1 MQNYLLIIT
10 SGIALYLLLLYTPSY
25 NPFNLSMSSITPEI
39 HTCFEPVTSTWQY
52 VVADPAT
59 RQAVIID
66 SVLDFDPVK
75 NCISTESA
83 DKLLDLVTSN
93 HYLIGRILETHAH
106 ADHLTASAYLQQRLV
121 KMGQPRPDI
130 CIGRRIRQVQDHFA
144 KIYGINTA
152 ELQNLFDKLLDDNEE
167 FFIGRTP
174 AKVLHLPGH
183 TPDHIGY
190 KIGDNVFTGDSIF
203 NPDVGSARADFP
215 GGSSTDLFH
224 STRTLLSLPPHYRL
238 YTGHD
243 YPPETRSAST
253 TGEKHRPFTTVAEQN
268 EQNKHV
274 KAGAKEADFVK
285 WRSERDGTLGEP
297 RLLHRALQ
305 FNIRAGRLPPA
316 TGDGGERCLHLP
328 IKLSESAASVMND

>member
-1 MQNYLLIIT
+1 MQNHLLIAI
-10 SGIALYLLLLYTPSY
+10 SGIALYLLSLYTFGC
-25 NPFNLSMSSITPEI
+25 NTLKLNMSSITPEI
-39 HTCFEPVTSTWQY
+39 HTCFEPTTSTWQY
-52 VVADPAT
+52 VVADPGT

-66 SVLDFDPVK
+66 PVLDFDPVK
-75 NCISTESA
+75 NRISTESA
-83 DKLLDLVTSN
+83 DKLLNLVASN
-93 HYLIGRILETHAH
+93 RYSIVRILETHAH

-121 KMGQPRPDI
+121 QMGHTRPDI
-130 CIGRRIRQVQDHFA
+130 CIGRRITQVQDYFS
-144 KIYGINTA
+144 KKYGIDPA
-152 ELQNLFDKLLDDNEE
+152 DLQNDFDKLFADDEE
-167 FFIGRTP
+167 FFIGQIR

-190 KIGDNVFTGDSIF
+190 NIGDNVFTGDSIF

-224 STRTLLSLPPHYRL
+224 TTRTLLSLPPHYHL

-243 YPPETRSAST
+243 YPPETRSTSM
-253 TGEKHRPFTTVAEQN
+253 TGEKHRSFATVAEQN

-274 KAGAKEADFVK
+274 KAGVEEADFVK

-297 RLLHRALQ
+297 RLLHQALQ

-316 TGDGGERCLHLP
+316 TGDNGERYLHIP
-328 IKLSESAASVMND
+328 IKLSESAGKVMSD